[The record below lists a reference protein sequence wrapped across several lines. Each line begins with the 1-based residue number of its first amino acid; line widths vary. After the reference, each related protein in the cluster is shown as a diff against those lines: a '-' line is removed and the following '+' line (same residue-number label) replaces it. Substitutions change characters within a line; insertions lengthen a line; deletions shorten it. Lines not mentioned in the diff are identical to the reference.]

1 VGGRKGGRKEG
12 HMEGEGGIGGWG
24 ERMLINI
31 THHRAGHTPRPSQAA
46 NPLFADE
53 DSKTALNAYHIFPAI
68 GVTQP

>member
-1 VGGRKGGRKEG
+1 
-12 HMEGEGGIGGWG
+12 
-24 ERMLINI
+24 MLINI